1 MYVLFLFHLWYV
13 NMVVLEWWMFV
24 YWTPQWGCE
33 FQEQYEK
40 SVCNFNNVGDIE
52 EHVAYNIDRENGSF
66 KFTKPVMIKS
76 LKVEFDM
83 RNRVTITPR

>member
-1 MYVLFLFHLWYV
+1 M
-13 NMVVLEWWMFV
+13 
-24 YWTPQWGCE
+24 
-33 FQEQYEK
+33 
-40 SVCNFNNVGDIE
+40 GDIE